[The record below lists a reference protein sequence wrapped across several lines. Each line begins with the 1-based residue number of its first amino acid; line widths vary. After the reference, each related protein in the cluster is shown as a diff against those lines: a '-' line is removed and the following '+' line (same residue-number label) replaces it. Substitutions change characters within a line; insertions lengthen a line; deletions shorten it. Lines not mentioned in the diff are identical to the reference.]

1 MKADRPDA
9 YRRTREWM
17 VSRQIERRGI
27 KAPQLLE
34 AMRQIPRHLFVQPLM
49 QDRAYE
55 DNPLPIGENQTISQ
69 PYIVALMTS
78 LIYLEGVENVLEI
91 GTGSGYQAAIL
102 SRLAKT
108 VHTIERHRSLAR
120 RAESILKELNIQNV
134 TVHVGDG
141 SVGLPDFAP
150 FEAILITAAMPQVPG
165 VLLDQLSKD
174 GRLVAPV
181 GSSGK
186 QILQRW
192 TREGETFSREDL
204 IPVTFVPLR
213 GKLGWKSS
221 EW

>member
-9 YRRTREWM
+9 YRRAREWM
-17 VSRQIERRGI
+17 VSHQIERRGI
-27 KAPQLLE
+27 KSPQLLE

-49 QDRAYE
+49 RDRAYE

-78 LIYLEGVENVLEI
+78 LIHLEGVENVLEI
-91 GTGSGYQAAIL
+91 GTGSGYQSAIL

-141 SVGLPDFAP
+141 SVGLPKFAP
-150 FEAILITAAMPQVPG
+150 FEAILITAAMPQVPE
-165 VLLDQLSKD
+165 VLLNQLAKD

-192 TREGETFSREDL
+192 TREGETFSREDF

-213 GKLGWKSS
+213 GELGWKSS